1 MGKVS
6 SLRGQQ
12 PDSDRL
18 FLGRLTIGQWHSIDR
33 LLAIDLVLVVAAITD
48 KSLLSGTNAST
59 VATRGRVPVYKAEIT
74 IGVSGFVPR

>member
-6 SLRGQQ
+6 SLRGSQ

-18 FLGRLTIGQWHSIDR
+18 CLGRLTICQGHSIDC
-33 LLAIDLVLVVAAITD
+33 LLAIDLALVVAAITD

-59 VATRGRVPVYKAEIT
+59 VATRGLVPVYQ
-74 IGVSGFVPR
+74 S